1 MLSFVRVS
9 MLIEVKSS
17 YFFSVSRVSALFSS
31 LAPGQWPEASGL
43 VARCANKKTHGHA
56 RESHANRVRFSRT
69 AVDFFTRETCKV
81 YETNLIPRATAYW
94 LLHEVAPRSYAGS
107 RDLSFFIPRPP
118 NLPILSPSAAAWM
131 SPGIPMSRPSPRP
144 AGESEPEPSGRV
156 LRGRARW
163 TSAAPRRP
171 RSLILAR
178 PPACPCVYSTHHKRD

>member
-1 MLSFVRVS
+1 

-56 RESHANRVRFSRT
+56 RE
-69 AVDFFTRETCKV
+69 CKV

-118 NLPILSPSAAAWM
+118 NLPILSPSAAACM